1 MGGTGMAVINRW
13 QKDVK
18 MKMMQWKVQGKTKM
32 AQPSHNP
39 SANARGLGVDENKET
54 HQGKEPFH
62 RVGLSKVKHEENVTD
77 YPIIIMVISTKLLDI
92 YHSTKAVPVKLSRN
106 KQTCV

>member
-18 MKMMQWKVQGKTKM
+18 MKMMQWKVWGKKKM

-39 SANARGLGVDENKET
+39 SANARGLGVDGNKET
-54 HQGKEPFH
+54 HQG
-62 RVGLSKVKHEENVTD
+62 
-77 YPIIIMVISTKLLDI
+77 
-92 YHSTKAVPVKLSRN
+92 
-106 KQTCV
+106 